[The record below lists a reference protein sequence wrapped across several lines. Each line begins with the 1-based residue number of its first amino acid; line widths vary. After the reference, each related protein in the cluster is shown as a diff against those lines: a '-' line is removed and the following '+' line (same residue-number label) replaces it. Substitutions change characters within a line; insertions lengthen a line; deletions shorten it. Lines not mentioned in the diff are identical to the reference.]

1 MSRACSAERGGTPGR
16 PVPLSVGADIVEIGS
31 MARLLRHGT
40 PRLRRVFTPAEL
52 SARGGPASVRRDLRL
67 ACAFAGKEAVF
78 KALGRGWGQGP
89 RWREVSVV
97 RTPGGRWEVRLSGG
111 AERRRREMGASS
123 IELSVA
129 KTRGHAVACAILYG

>member
-1 MSRACSAERGGTPGR
+1 
-16 PVPLSVGADIVEIGS
+16 
-31 MARLLRHGT
+31 MARLLRHGML
-40 PRLRRVFTPAEL
+40 RIRRVFTPAEFP
-52 SARGGPASVRRDLRL
+52 ARVGPAFVRRGLGVRL

-97 RTPGGRWEVRLSGG
+97 KTPGGRWEVRLSGG
-111 AERRRREMGASS
+111 AERRRREMGASA

-129 KTRGHAVACAILYG
+129 RARGHAIACAILYG